1 MPVDPRPPT
10 TPLNER
16 GLRARFIPWSAPA
29 PPVQQDRLRKCRLT
43 HVARHH
49 ALTRTTRH
57 QKSPSPA
64 AARKPRAKASC
75 TRVDGEV
82 SYGIVRHTPLV
93 DVHPMNPLLC
103 ANAERYAFP
112 KACVS
117 RTLATHRLTKLLG
130 DLWGKVCKAGALALA
145 GVRACLATI
154 FGWKCATRTPPAT
167 HFCAAPSPM
176 LSAAFFRCINAGL
189 ILVDVVAPTSD
200 LAFLLYG
207 AWMLWRHWL
216 CAKRF
221 CAKQHKESSHQE
233 FHCIP

>member
-82 SYGIVRHTPLV
+82 SYGIVRQP
-93 DVHPMNPLLC
+93 N
-103 ANAERYAFP
+103 
-112 KACVS
+112 
-117 RTLATHRLTKLLG
+117 LATPVNSTIALLGKPGNAATVVACAQRTNRMPTCATLRHTARAAMNDATKYTTARMPPRTTQRTKTNRAGQPARPNTANRSETAKHTARNTTTKGMKLL
-130 DLWGKVCKAGALALA
+130 
-145 GVRACLATI
+145 
-154 FGWKCATRTPPAT
+154 PP
-167 HFCAAPSPM
+167 
-176 LSAAFFRCINAGL
+176 NA
-189 ILVDVVAPTSD
+189 
-200 LAFLLYG
+200 
-207 AWMLWRHWL
+207 
-216 CAKRF
+216 K
-221 CAKQHKESSHQE
+221 
-233 FHCIP
+233 